1 MPLAIAVAW
10 DVAKEKNKSKDY
22 YDLLMKFDS
31 VLSLDLDKQEEV
43 LSYPKEIDELLEKRK
58 LAREEKDYKKSDE
71 IREEIKKLGY
81 DVKDTRQGQIIEKI

>member
-1 MPLAIAVAW
+1 M
-10 DVAKEKNKSKDY
+10 
-22 YDLLMKFDS
+22 
-31 VLSLDLDKQEEV
+31 
-43 LSYPKEIDELLEKRK
+43 LEKRK